1 MDNVDKLRDEEGR
14 LLALQR
20 YQILETSEEDAFEH
34 VVNLVQNILN
44 VPMCAISLVEHQR
57 QWFKAKRGI
66 EMSETPRD
74 VSFCAQAIKDR
85 NPLVIQDATSDP
97 RFSENPLVTGEPHI
111 RSYAGIPLRTPD
123 GYNIGSLCAIDT
135 KPRLFTPFEVSI
147 LDQFAKIVVGELE
160 LRQIASSDHLSGAMS
175 RGAWMEGAG
184 RELERAKRYNRPLAL
199 ALFDLDR
206 FKEVNDSFGHPAGD
220 EVIRTFAALCTS
232 ESRDLDL
239 FGRIGG
245 EEFALLMP
253 ETDFDLAERV
263 AERCRNAL
271 ETTPV
276 AIGDHTLRVTT
287 SAGLASFREQD
298 SLKSLIA
305 RADAALFSA
314 KAAGRNRVAIA
325 AKDSFGADSKT
336 DVSGD

>member
-1 MDNVDKLRDEEGR
+1 
-14 LLALQR
+14 
-20 YQILETSEEDAFEH
+20 
-34 VVNLVQNILN
+34 
-44 VPMCAISLVEHQR
+44 
-57 QWFKAKRGI
+57 
-66 EMSETPRD
+66 
-74 VSFCAQAIKDR
+74 
-85 NPLVIQDATSDP
+85 
-97 RFSENPLVTGEPHI
+97 
-111 RSYAGIPLRTPD
+111 
-123 GYNIGSLCAIDT
+123 
-135 KPRLFTPFEVSI
+135 
-147 LDQFAKIVVGELE
+147 
-160 LRQIASSDHLSGAMS
+160 
-175 RGAWMEGAG
+175 
-184 RELERAKRYNRPLAL
+184 
-199 ALFDLDR
+199 
-206 FKEVNDSFGHPAGD
+206 
-220 EVIRTFAALCTS
+220 
-232 ESRDLDL
+232 
-239 FGRIGG
+239 
-245 EEFALLMP
+245 MP